1 MTEAEITE
9 LRVVVDEVRM
19 AGIVA
24 GSGGDIACDRE
35 WELTGVRRARGDAGT
50 SSPSSSFVVSIR
62 IFCGASLRGL

>member
-24 GSGGDIACDRE
+24 GSGGGI
-35 WELTGVRRARGDAGT
+35 
-50 SSPSSSFVVSIR
+50 
-62 IFCGASLRGL
+62 SLVIGSGN